1 MTSQETSAP
10 IGYPETAG
18 DKGLK
23 TGALGLMSS
32 VVVGIA
38 STAPAYSLAASLGFV
53 VAVSNGDGIVGVKAP
68 AIMLLAFIP
77 MFLIAIAYS
86 ELNKAEP
93 DCGTTFTWA
102 SRAFGPWVG
111 WLGGW
116 GLIAA
121 DVIVMANLSQIAGS
135 YTFQL
140 FGLDSLAASTFWTT
154 VAGIIWI
161 VIMTY
166 ICYRGIE
173 ISARIQMALLSIEVI
188 ILAIFAVV
196 ALTKVYRGTSPAG
209 SLHPSWSW
217 LWPGGLSLSAIST
230 ATLIAVFIYWG
241 WDTAVSVNEETSDP
255 TRTPGRAAIIS
266 TLLLLVTYA
275 LVTVAT
281 VAFAGVGSAGVGLG
295 NTDNS
300 DDVFHAIGASVFGS
314 SGFGT
319 VMESLLIIAV
329 LSSASASTQTTILPT
344 ARTALSMGAFRA
356 IPAKFARIHPRYLTP
371 IDATLWMGGVSILF
385 YVGLTMVSQN
395 ILGDSISA
403 VGLMIAFY
411 YGMTGFAC
419 VWFYRRLIAKGGR
432 DLWMKGVLPF
442 LGGVLLLGAFLDA
455 SYNYAQPDYGNTTI
469 FGIGGV
475 FVIGIGALVLGGI
488 LMVVYRFVS
497 PPFFNGETLARRGA
511 HDLVLAGMAEEPE
524 GEREGLKL
532 PDSGMPDIVIAP
544 DLSNLPKGASTV
556 DPQTGETIR
565 SPRDTGRRD
574 DDSGGP
580 GPQEDHP

>member
-23 TGALGLMSS
+23 TGALGLVSS
-32 VVVGIA
+32 IVVGIA

-53 VAVSNGDGIVGVKAP
+53 VAVSNGGGIVGVKAP

-116 GLIAA
+116 GIIAA
-121 DVIVMANLSQIAGS
+121 DIIVMANLSQIAGS

-161 VIMTY
+161 LIMTY

-173 ISARIQMALLSIEVI
+173 ISARIQMALLSIEVT
-188 ILAIFAVV
+188 ILVIFSVV

-217 LWPGGLSLSAIST
+217 LWPSGLSLSAITT
-230 ATLIAVFIYWG
+230 AVLIAVFIYWG
-241 WDTAVSVNEETSDP
+241 WDTAVSINEETSDP

-281 VAFAGVGSAGVGLG
+281 VAFAGVGSKGVGLG
-295 NTDNS
+295 NADNS
-300 DDVFHAIGASVFGS
+300 SDVFHAIGTSVFGG

-319 VMESLLIIAV
+319 VMEDLLIIAV

-356 IPAKFARIHPRYLTP
+356 IPEKFARIHPRYLTP
-371 IDATLWMGGVSILF
+371 IDATLWMGGVSIIF
-385 YVGLTMVSQN
+385 YVALTLVSQN
-395 ILGDSISA
+395 VLGDSISA

-419 VWFYRRLIAKGGR
+419 VWFYRRTIAKGGR

-442 LGGVLLLGAFLDA
+442 LGGLMLLGAFVIA
-455 SYNYAQPDYGNTTI
+455 SYQYAAPDYGNTTI

-475 FVIGIGALVLGGI
+475 FVIGIGGLLLGAV
-488 LMVVYRFVS
+488 LMVVYRFVA
-497 PPFFNGETLARRGA
+497 PAFFKGETLARRGA
-511 HDLVLAGMAEEPE
+511 HDLVLAGVATEP
-524 GEREGLKL
+524 GSERESIGL

-544 DLSNLPKGASTV
+544 DLSNLPKGATTV

-565 SPRDTGRRD
+565 SPRETGRGED
-574 DDSGGP
+574 DPRKDAA
-580 GPQEDHP
+580 QEDGR

>member
-1 MTSQETSAP
+1 MTAQETSAP
-10 IGYPETAG
+10 LGYPETAG

-23 TGALGLMSS
+23 TGALGLVSS
-32 VVVGIA
+32 IVVGIA

-53 VAVSNGDGIVGVKAP
+53 VATTNGNDIVGVKAP

-77 MFLIAIAYS
+77 MFLIAVAYS

-116 GLIAA
+116 GIIAA

-154 VAGIIWI
+154 VAGIVWI
-161 VIMTY
+161 LIMTY
-166 ICYRGIE
+166 ICFRGIE
-173 ISARIQMALLSIEVI
+173 LSARIQVALLSIEVT
-188 ILAIFAVV
+188 ILVIFSVV

-209 SLHPSWSW
+209 SIHPSLSW
-217 LWPGGLSLSAIST
+217 LWPSGLSLSAITT

-241 WDTAVSVNEETSDP
+241 WDTAVSINEETSDP
-255 TRTPGRAAIIS
+255 TKTPGRAAIIS

-281 VAFAGVGSAGVGLG
+281 VAFAGVGSKGVGLG
-295 NTDNS
+295 NPANS
-300 DDVFHAIGASVFGS
+300 ADVFHAVGTTVFGG

-319 VMESLLIIAV
+319 VMEDLLIIAV

-371 IDATLWMGGVSILF
+371 TDSTLWMGGISILF
-385 YVGLTMVSQN
+385 YVALTLISQN
-395 ILGDSISA
+395 VLADSIAA

-419 VWFYRRLIAKGGR
+419 VWFYRRKIAEGGR

-442 LGGVLLLGAFLDA
+442 FGGLLLLGAFLDA
-455 SYNYAQPDYGNTTI
+455 SYNYAQPGYGKTTI

-475 FVIGIGALVLGGI
+475 FVIGIGALLLGGV
-488 LMVVYRFVS
+488 LMFVYRFAA
-497 PPFFNGETLARRGA
+497 PPFFRGETLPRRGA
-511 HDLVLAGMAEEPE
+511 HDLILAGMASEPAS
-524 GEREGLKL
+524 ERESLGM
-532 PDSGMPDIVIAP
+532 PGAGMPDIVIAP
-544 DLSNLPKGASTV
+544 DLSNLPKGAHAV
-556 DPQTGETIR
+556 DSETSEIESRDNEADETQTGETQQ
-565 SPRDTGRRD
+565 
-574 DDSGGP
+574 GP
-580 GPQEDHP
+580 